1 MPPRRTTTR
10 SRTRPLKLVFGLN
23 LVLLLALGGWFLVQP
38 TSRQEEVRTLVE
50 NYLARNKRIELLDV
64 VRDIWTLYYS
74 DQFVAVPQ
82 RKAEGNAALYAGGAR
97 QTSAATPV
105 RVLVNSGYVV
115 GYSDILRDPLW
126 AAYRV
131 WDLPN
136 IPEPPPRPDKFA
148 VDLRTVARVEPSAYS
163 GSGYDRGH
171 MAPNFA
177 IATRFGAGGQEET
190 FLMSNIVPQKHALN
204 AGVWKELEL
213 RAATSYA
220 ARFREVWVMA
230 GPIFG
235 KHPARLRGGVTVPEA
250 CWMVMLDEHE
260 GRVRT
265 QAFVIPQDAPVDA
278 PPDRYLTSID
288 HIEELTGLDLF
299 PDLPDA
305 VEAVIE
311 SKTADRV
318 W

>member
-1 MPPRRTTTR
+1 MR
-10 SRTRPLKLVFGLN
+10 SRTRPLKLVVWFN
-23 LVLLLALGGWFLVQP
+23 LVLILALGSWYVAQP
-38 TSRQEEVRTLVE
+38 ASRREEVRMLVE
-50 NYLARNKRIELLDV
+50 NYLTRNKRIELLDV

-82 RKAEGNAALYAGGAR
+82 RKAEGSAALYAGGAR
-97 QTSAATPV
+97 PVAPTTPV
-105 RVLVNSGYVV
+105 RVLANSGYVV

-131 WDLPN
+131 WDLPI
-136 IPEPPPRPDKFA
+136 IPDPAPRPEKFS

-171 MAPNFA
+171 MAPNYA
-177 IATRFGAGGQEET
+177 IATRFGSGGQEET
-190 FLMSNIVPQKHALN
+190 FLMSNIVPQKHSMN
-204 AGVWKELEL
+204 AGLWKELEL

-230 GPIFG
+230 GPVFG
-235 KHPARLRGGVTVPEA
+235 NHPQRLRGGVAVPEA

-265 QAFVIPQDAPVDA
+265 LAFVIPQDAPKA
-278 PPDRYLTSID
+278 ATPARYLVSID
-288 HIEELTGLDLF
+288 HIEAITGLDLF

-305 VEAVIE
+305 VEAVLE
-311 SKTADRV
+311 SKTAERV

>member
-1 MPPRRTTTR
+1 MSARRSARPR
-10 SRTRPLKLVFGLN
+10 SRPLKLVFWFN
-23 LVLLLALGGWFLVQP
+23 LFLLLALGGWYVAQP
-38 TSRQEEVRTLVE
+38 ASRQEEVRMLVE

-74 DQFVAVPQ
+74 DQFVSVPV
-82 RKAEGNAALYAGGAR
+82 RGADGHAALYAGGAR
-97 QTSAATPV
+97 ASATPATV

-115 GYSDILRDPLW
+115 GYSDALGNPLW

-131 WDLPN
+131 WDLPR
-136 IPEPPPRPDKFA
+136 IPEPPARPDKFSID
-148 VDLRTVARVEPSAYS
+148 VRTVARVEPSAYS

-171 MAPNFA
+171 LAPNYA
-177 IATRFGAGGQEET
+177 IATRFGPGGQAET
-190 FLMSNIVPQKHALN
+190 FLMSNIVPQQHSLN
-204 AGVWKELEL
+204 AGPWKDLEL

-230 GPIFG
+230 GPVFG
-235 KHPARLRGGVTVPEA
+235 SQPQRLRGGVAVPEA

-265 QAFVIPQDAPVDA
+265 QAFVIPQDVPADA
-278 PPDRYLTSID
+278 PLERYLTSID
-288 HIEELTGLDLF
+288 RIEALTGLDLF

-305 VEAVIE
+305 TEAVFE
-311 SKTADRV
+311 ARTPERV

>member
-1 MPPRRTTTR
+1 MSRRPAAR
-10 SRTRPLKLVFGLN
+10 RARPFRAFAWLN
-23 LVLLLALGGWFLVQP
+23 LLVVLALGGWYLVQP
-38 TSRQEEVRTLVE
+38 PARQDEVRTLWA
-50 NYLARNKRIELLDV
+50 NYLERNKRIELLDV

-74 DQFVAVPQ
+74 DQFVAVPP
-82 RKAEGNAALYAGGAR
+82 RGAEGYAALYAGGAR
-97 QTSAATPV
+97 AGTTPV
-105 RVLVNSGYVV
+105 RVLANSGYVV
-115 GYSDILRDPLW
+115 GYSDTLRDPLW

-131 WDLPN
+131 WDLPR
-136 IPEPPPRPDKFA
+136 IPEPPPRPDNFS

-171 MAPNFA
+171 LAPNYA
-177 IATRFGAGGQEET
+177 IATRFGSGGQEET

-204 AGVWKELEL
+204 AGLWKDLEL

-230 GPIFG
+230 GPVFG
-235 KHPARLRGGVTVPEA
+235 KHPQRLRGGVAVPEA
-250 CWMVMLDEHE
+250 CWMAMLDEHE

-265 QAFVIPQDAPVDA
+265 QAFVIPQDAPTDA
-278 PPDRYLTSID
+278 PLDRYLTSID
-288 HIEELTGLDLF
+288 HIEQLTGLDLF

-305 VEAVIE
+305 TEAAFE
-311 SKTADRV
+311 SKRAERV

>member
-1 MPPRRTTTR
+1 MT
-10 SRTRPLKLVFGLN
+10 
-23 LVLLLALGGWFLVQP
+23 AD
-38 TSRQEEVRTLVE
+38 
-50 NYLARNKRIELLDV
+50 RNKRIELLDV

-74 DQFVAVPQ
+74 DQFVAVPP
-82 RKAEGNAALYAGGAR
+82 RGAGGHAALYAGGAR
-97 QTSAATPV
+97 ANLPL

-115 GYSDILRDPLW
+115 GYSDTLRNPVW

-131 WDLPN
+131 WDLPR
-136 IPEPPPRPDKFA
+136 IPEPPPRPDRFSA
-148 VDLRTVARVEPSAYS
+148 DLRTVARVEPSAYS

-171 MAPNFA
+171 LAPNYA
-177 IATRFGAGGQEET
+177 IATRFGPGGQEET
-190 FLMSNIVPQKHALN
+190 FLMSNIVPQRHALN
-204 AGVWKELEL
+204 AGLWKDLEL

-230 GPIFG
+230 GPVFG
-235 KHPARLRGGVTVPEA
+235 KRPQRLRGGVAVPEA

-265 QAFVIPQDAPVDA
+265 QAFVIPQDAPADA
-278 PPDRYLTSID
+278 PLGRYLTSID
-288 HIEELTGLDLF
+288 RIEELTGLDLF

-305 VEAVIE
+305 TEAAFE
-311 SKTADRV
+311 PKTAERV